1 MRVRSFRR
9 RETLNEQLL
18 REAQADA
25 ARRQAPGTASLDSAS
40 DKPSFEPGSGGAEG
54 RRRLGWRIGLRRSA
68 QFKHVDPEPGKSQE
82 WQDWWTRWG
91 RRDLRRVLIEEWG
104 PTEADTGD
112 EYEEDLDPLGAQL
125 RDGAWPESIAI
136 YLSEAEEKRTGTGP
150 TTASRARNR
159 ALAARLRTWHDQETA
174 FMTGQLDGSVW
185 KDLLQGLAWLAARL
199 SDVWPV

>member
-1 MRVRSFRR
+1 HDPSFHRRCGAERRHLRLGQCSGMTPELIPVPRLCAGEVFRR

-40 DKPSFEPGSGGAEG
+40 DKPSFEPGSGGADG
-54 RRRLGWRIGLRRSA
+54 LRRLGWRIGLRRSA
-68 QFKHVDPEPGKSQE
+68 QFKHVEPEPGKSQE
-82 WQDWWTRWG
+82 WQDWWTSWG

-125 RDGAWPESIAI
+125 RDGA
-136 YLSEAEEKRTGTGP
+136 
-150 TTASRARNR
+150 
-159 ALAARLRTWHDQETA
+159 
-174 FMTGQLDGSVW
+174 
-185 KDLLQGLAWLAARL
+185 
-199 SDVWPV
+199 